1 MIAGAGRASVC
12 ILSQH
17 SILEYFSSFLCI
29 LLGIACNNVEYQIS
43 PVGWKVEETTST
55 DGLFLK
61 QPGKSYKFGF
71 NAITILFYSR
81 LNVSFDE

>member
-1 MIAGAGRASVC
+1 MIAGAGVC

-43 PVGWKVEETTST
+43 PVGWKVEGDNFYRWS
-55 DGLFLK
+55 LLK
-61 QPGKSYKFGF
+61 AARQKLQIWF
-71 NAITILFYSR
+71 
-81 LNVSFDE
+81 